1 MMLKSVVIKY
11 LEDTILQEVK
21 YLTDTSSLIY
31 CWDPSEWLNR
41 TNQMTKQQ
49 LV

>member
-21 YLTDTSSLIY
+21 YLTDTSSLMSDILLR
-31 CWDPSEWLNR
+31 PFGVTRQN
-41 TNQMTKQQ
+41 
-49 LV
+49 